1 MTAWEPCGE
10 DFQYGDI
17 VRWKESIRP
26 DGGWRRRKRK
36 RSAVELGERIVTA
49 QVVEELDDGFVRLE
63 VIDCKVK
70 AGEYAA
76 VGKHAK
82 KLEPL
87 KKGETMRRKRAT
99 IARTGER
106 RLSKAD
112 ASPRLPASKF
122 TGGSS

>member
-1 MTAWEPCGE
+1 MTEWVPCGE
-10 DFQYGDI
+10 DFEYGDI
-17 VRWKESIRP
+17 LRWKEAIRA
-26 DGGWRRRKRK
+26 DGGWKKRK
-36 RSAVELGERIVTA
+36 RAPVKLGERLVTA
-49 QVVEELDDGFVRLE
+49 QVVEDLDDGFVRLE

-87 KKGETMRRKRAT
+87 KKGETMRRKRTT
-99 IARTGER
+99 IARSGER